1 MGVVFYTSETLN
13 IHKNNSKICAVQTNV
28 LFVQAKEV
36 VKCQNQDNL
45 TQL

>member
-1 MGVVFYTSETLN
+1 
-13 IHKNNSKICAVQTNV
+13 VQTNV